1 MAAGGDQSE
10 GDPEEHRKEESRRG
24 ELDGQRHA
32 IDHDLGHWAGRLQR
46 LPEVTL
52 QGDRKTGASAGF
64 RILAAYIFSKDTP
77 SGEPIGMTVPV
88 GQLERDGAWQMWFV
102 LPSRFTRDTLPPV
115 TDPRIRIV
123 EQPAERVAL
132 HRRSGRM
139 DTADFDKEARR
150 LEAAVREAGLAAV
163 GPATL
168 AVYNGP
174 FVPGPFRRNE
184 IQISIDPQG
193 TPMCG
198 EPSLGTD

>member
-1 MAAGGDQSE
+1 MVGTGLLLARSGFAGTYEEPSYERCE
-10 GDPEEHRKEESRRG
+10 GFG
-24 ELDGQRHA
+24 ELEVRDYGP
-32 IDHDLGHWAGRLQR
+32 RL
-46 LPEVTL
+46 LAEVTL
-52 QGDRKTGASAGF
+52 QGDRKTGASEGF

-115 TDPRIRIV
+115 TDSRIRIV

-150 LEAAVREAGLAAV
+150 LESAVRDAGLVAV

-184 IQISIDPQG
+184 IQISIDPRG

-198 EPSLGTD
+198 EPSLGSD